1 MASLDKDLNQ
11 KQDAIRFCL
20 INGYIPFLEV
30 NVENYRELSDTAT
43 VITDVDVL
51 GVAFDISGKTRK
63 VIFDCKTLKSTSPIN
78 RAFWASGVM
87 SFLGYDEAFIIL
99 RKKSSEAH
107 RLSAKTINVH
117 LFDEE
122 QMQSYAQS
130 FSMNFNLDYSY
141 STDIDNW
148 VKMHEIFRADR
159 ILQQYGDF
167 LNCSVPT
174 ENDPPKNLRRFIAAL
189 QKIKNELDPQKI
201 NHRAMYYHS
210 LMTFSYVMACLI
222 QQLRGLIDF
231 NYNQDE
237 FTKLL
242 KYYIWGGKDGFILR
256 NRMREL
262 LSSQNTS
269 IQNIEPELRNWD
281 EFIELTRSLLDSPND
296 MVQCCHVLREFSFSE
311 LATKNDNK
319 DENLSNLISS
329 NARIRQFIMLLA
341 RYLTNSMK
349 MPKDFVAELSAQ
361 FDRRR

>member
-1 MASLDKDLNQ
+1 MANLDKDLNQ

-30 NVENYRELSDTAT
+30 NVENYRELSDTST
-43 VITDVDVL
+43 IITDVDVL
-51 GVAFDISGKTRK
+51 GVAFDITGKTRK

-87 SFLGYDEAFIIL
+87 HFLGYDEAFIIL

-122 QMQSYAQS
+122 QMKGYAQS
-130 FSMNFNLDYSY
+130 FSMDFNIDYSY
-141 STDIDNW
+141 STDINNW
-148 VKMHEIFRADR
+148 VKISEVYKSDR
-159 ILQQYGDF
+159 TLQKYGDF
-167 LNCSVPT
+167 LTSSVPT

-189 QKIKNELDPQKI
+189 QKIKNELDPQKN
-201 NHRAMYYHS
+201 NHRAIYYHS
-210 LMTFSYVMACLI
+210 LMNFSYIMACII
-222 QQLRGLIDF
+222 QQLRGLVDF
-231 NYNQDE
+231 NSNQEE

-256 NRMREL
+256 NKMREI
-262 LSSQNTS
+262 LSSQNNS

-296 MVQCCHVLREFSFSE
+296 ISSCCHVLREFSFSE
-311 LATKNDNK
+311 LSTKNTGK
-319 DENLSNLISS
+319 DDKLSLLIS
-329 NARIRQFIMLLA
+329 NNVRVRQYIMILA
-341 RYLTNSMK
+341 RYLTNSLK
-349 MPKDFVAELSAQ
+349 MPKDFINDLTAF
-361 FDRRR
+361 FDRLR

>member
-63 VIFDCKTLKSTSPIN
+63 VVFDCKTLKSTSPIN

-117 LFDEE
+117 LFDEN
-122 QMQSYAQS
+122 QMKSYAQS
-130 FSMNFNLDYSY
+130 FSMNFNIDYSY
-141 STDIDNW
+141 STNINNW
-148 VKMHEIFRADR
+148 LKIYDTYKSDR
-159 ILQQYGDF
+159 ILQQYGYF
-167 LNCSVPT
+167 LNNSIPT
-174 ENDPPKNLRRFIAAL
+174 ENDPSKNLRRFIAAL
-189 QKIKNELDPQKI
+189 QKIKNELDPQKVA
-201 NHRAMYYHS
+201 HRAIFYHS
-210 LMTFSYVMACLI
+210 LMVFSYVMACLI

-231 NYNQDE
+231 NYNQEE

-256 NRMREL
+256 NKMREL
-262 LSSQNTS
+262 LSSQNSS

-281 EFIELTRSLLDSPND
+281 EFIELTRGLLDSPND
-296 MVQCCHVLREFSFSE
+296 IIKCCHVLRELCFSE
-311 LATKNDNK
+311 LVEKDERK
-319 DENLSNLISS
+319 DENLSSLITS
-329 NARIRQFIMLLA
+329 NSRIRQFIILLA
-341 RYLTNSMK
+341 RYITNSMK
-349 MPKDFVAELSAQ
+349 MPKDFINDLTRQ
-361 FDRRR
+361 FDTRR